1 MKICDCTCIKRIV
14 QWPKL
19 SRKSQVHY
27 NISSDGGIR
36 IWNVTEC
43 TTGQLLGKQLSWLE
57 YSQEAQ
63 ASECWAN
70 QLVQDSHCG
79 PRGFED
85 LSFPGHKS
93 VFTVAAMAHSRSAPG
108 TKQNQKSLEHQL
120 MIPIWLF
127 YSFLCWIESSSS
139 SSTAGLTEVFF
150 HDVSRSVEQVYAQEF
165 LCEMNLVSSEGDLW
179 HFQVH
184 PSITTQFVTQIKT
197 TKRTTPTTTRTTRST
212 LE

>member
-19 SRKSQVHY
+19 SRKSQVHDD
-27 NISSDGGIR
+27 IFSDGGIR

-43 TTGQLLGKQLSWLE
+43 TTGQLLEKQLSWLE

-79 PRGFED
+79 PRGFKD

-93 VFTVAAMAHSRSAPG
+93 VFTVAAVAHSRSAPG
-108 TKQNQKSLEHQL
+108 TNKTKNPWNISWWSLYDCFILFCVELNLLLLLPLQVSQK
-120 MIPIWLF
+120 
-127 YSFLCWIESSSS
+127 C
-139 SSTAGLTEVFF
+139 FF
-150 HDVSRSVEQVYAQEF
+150 MMYPDQ
-165 LCEMNLVSSEGDLW
+165 
-179 HFQVH
+179 
-184 PSITTQFVTQIKT
+184 
-197 TKRTTPTTTRTTRST
+197 
-212 LE
+212 